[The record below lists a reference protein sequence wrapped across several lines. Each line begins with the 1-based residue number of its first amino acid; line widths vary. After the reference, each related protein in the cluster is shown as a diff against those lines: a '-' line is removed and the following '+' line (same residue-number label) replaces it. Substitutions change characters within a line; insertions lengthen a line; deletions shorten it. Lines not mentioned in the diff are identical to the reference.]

1 MVFITGDCHGNFR
14 RFGRRYFP
22 EQETMDRDDYIIV
35 AGDFG
40 GVWADTPEENYWL
53 DWLEQRPFTTLFV
66 DGNHENF
73 RRLDTF
79 PSHIW
84 HGGSVH
90 QIRPHVLHLL
100 RGQLYEIGGRTF
112 FTMGGAKSHDV
123 ENGILDPADPNFR
136 AQQSALKRSGRNR
149 FRVLGRSWWPEELPS
164 DEEYHTALK
173 TLERTNWQVDYVI
186 THCAST
192 RIALSM
198 DRHNEADHLTEFLEM
213 VDRRLKYEYWFFGHF
228 HDNRSV
234 DQKHI
239 LLWEQIVQI
248 L

>member
-90 QIRPHVLHLL
+90 QIRPHVLHLM
-100 RGQLYEIGGRTF
+100 RGQLYEIGGKTF

-123 ENGILDPADPNFR
+123 EDGILDPADPDFR

-149 FRVLGRSWWPEELPS
+149 FRILGRSWWP
-164 DEEYHTALK
+164 DNYCLK
-173 TLERTNWQVDYVI
+173 L
-186 THCAST
+186 
-192 RIALSM
+192 
-198 DRHNEADHLTEFLEM
+198 RHPVRPLMPE
-213 VDRRLKYEYWFFGHF
+213 
-228 HDNRSV
+228 
-234 DQKHI
+234 
-239 LLWEQIVQI
+239 
-248 L
+248 

>member
-1 MVFITGDCHGNFR
+1 M
-14 RFGRRYFP
+14 
-22 EQETMDRDDYIIV
+22 
-35 AGDFG
+35 
-40 GVWADTPEENYWL
+40 
-53 DWLEQRPFTTLFV
+53 
-66 DGNHENF
+66 
-73 RRLDTF
+73 
-79 PSHIW
+79 
-84 HGGSVH
+84 
-90 QIRPHVLHLL
+90 
-100 RGQLYEIGGRTF
+100 RGQLYEIMGKTF

-123 ENGILDPADPNFR
+123 EDGILDPADPNFP
-136 AQQSALKRSGRNR
+136 AQQNALKRSGRNR
-149 FRVLGRSWWPEELPS
+149 FRVLGQSWWPEELPS
-164 DEEYHTALK
+164 DEEYYTALK

-192 RIALSM
+192 SIALSM

-213 VDRRLKYEYWFFGHF
+213 VDRRLEYEYWFFGHF

>member
-22 EQETMDRDDYIIV
+22 EQEAMDRDDYIIV

-73 RRLDTF
+73 CRLDTF
-79 PSHIW
+79 PVRTW

-90 QIRPHVLHLL
+90 QIRPHVLHLM
-100 RGQLYEIGGRTF
+100 RGQLYEIMGKTF

-123 ENGILDPADPNFR
+123 EDGILDPAEPDFQVR
-136 AQQSALKRSGRNR
+136 QKDLKRAGKRR
-149 FRVLGRSWWPEELPS
+149 FRVLGHSWWPEELPS
-164 DEEYHTALK
+164 DEEYYTALK

-192 RIALSM
+192 SIALSM
-198 DRHNEADHLTEFLEM
+198 DRHNEADNLTEFLEM
-213 VDRRLKYEYWFFGHF
+213 VDRRLEYEYWFFGHF

-239 LLWEQIVQI
+239 LLWDQIVQI

>member
-84 HGGSVH
+84 HGG
-90 QIRPHVLHLL
+90 
-100 RGQLYEIGGRTF
+100 
-112 FTMGGAKSHDV
+112 
-123 ENGILDPADPNFR
+123 
-136 AQQSALKRSGRNR
+136 
-149 FRVLGRSWWPEELPS
+149 
-164 DEEYHTALK
+164 
-173 TLERTNWQVDYVI
+173 
-186 THCAST
+186 
-192 RIALSM
+192 
-198 DRHNEADHLTEFLEM
+198 
-213 VDRRLKYEYWFFGHF
+213 HF

>member
-53 DWLEQRPFTTLFV
+53 DWLEQRPFT
-66 DGNHENF
+66 NF

-90 QIRPHVLHLL
+90 QIRPHVLHLM
-100 RGQLYEIGGRTF
+100 RGQLYEIGGKTF

-123 ENGILDPADPNFR
+123 EDGILDPADPNFH

-192 RIALSM
+192 SITLSM
-198 DRHNEADHLTEFLEM
+198 NRHNEADHLTEFLEM
-213 VDRRLKYEYWFFGHF
+213 VDRRLEYEYWFFGHF

>member
-90 QIRPHVLHLL
+90 QIRPHVLHLM
-100 RGQLYEIGGRTF
+100 RGQLYEIGNKTF

-123 ENGILDPADPNFR
+123 EDGILDPADPNFH

-173 TLERTNWQVDYVI
+173 TLERTNWQDKLAGGLCDHPLRLHQNCPVYGPPQRSGPSHGIFGDGRPATGI
-186 THCAST
+186 
-192 RIALSM
+192 RIL
-198 DRHNEADHLTEFLEM
+198 
-213 VDRRLKYEYWFFGHF
+213 V
-228 HDNRSV
+228 
-234 DQKHI
+234 
-239 LLWEQIVQI
+239 LWT
-248 L
+248 LP

>member
-90 QIRPHVLHLL
+90 QIRPHVLHLM
-100 RGQLYEIGGRTF
+100 RGQLYEIGGKTF

-123 ENGILDPADPNFR
+123 EDGILDPRPILVAGG
-136 AQQSALKRSGRNR
+136 AALRWRILYRIENAGANKLACGLCDHPLRLLQHCPVYEPPQRGRPSHGIFGDGR
-149 FRVLGRSWWPEELPS
+149 PATGIRILVLWTLP
-164 DEEYHTALK
+164 
-173 TLERTNWQVDYVI
+173 
-186 THCAST
+186 
-192 RIALSM
+192 
-198 DRHNEADHLTEFLEM
+198 
-213 VDRRLKYEYWFFGHF
+213 
-228 HDNRSV
+228 
-234 DQKHI
+234 
-239 LLWEQIVQI
+239 
-248 L
+248 

>member
-1 MVFITGDCHGNFR
+1 MIEALKEAYEEWRKERSRKNYRQNWVMKIGVKVLFLNSDEISERERGEDVISD
-14 RFGRRYFP
+14 
-22 EQETMDRDDYIIV
+22 ETV
-35 AGDFG
+35 H
-40 GVWADTPEENYWL
+40 VEEDAILSSEIHDLHAALSQL
-53 DWLEQRPFTTLFV
+53 DPA
-66 DGNHENF
+66 
-73 RRLDTF
+73 
-79 PSHIW
+79 S
-84 HGGSVH
+84 
-90 QIRPHVLHLL
+90 
-100 RGQLYEIGGRTF
+100 YEIGGKTF

-123 ENGILDPADPNFR
+123 EDGILDPADPNFH

-192 RIALSM
+192 SITLSM
-198 DRHNEADHLTEFLEM
+198 NRHNEADHLTEFLEM
-213 VDRRLKYEYWFFGHF
+213 VDRRLEYEYWFFGHF